1 MGRRRVESA
10 ALGGGGRATGRTIP
24 PTLGAAL
31 AYARRGVPVFPCE
44 ARGKRP
50 LTASGFRDAATDPG
64 RIEAWWRR
72 WPGANVGVPTG
83 PRSGLLVLDV
93 DPREGGDESLEA
105 LERRRGAA
113 PRTTRAR
120 TGGGGS
126 HLYFRYPAG
135 PAVANSAGFLGSG
148 LDVRGEGGYV
158 VAPPSR
164 TTGPYEWIDRSS
176 PAEAGWLLARL
187 EEREKAV
194 AEELAG
200 GDALF

>member
-1 MGRRRVESA
+1 M
-10 ALGGGGRATGRTIP
+10 
-24 PTLGAAL
+24 
-31 AYARRGVPVFPCE
+31 FPCE

-50 LTASGFRDAATDPG
+50 LTRNGFWDAATDPG
-64 RIEAWWRR
+64 VIGAWWRR

-83 PRSGLLVLDV
+83 RRSGLLVLDV
-93 DPREGGDESLEA
+93 DPGAGGDASLEA
-105 LERRRGAA
+105 LERARGAA
-113 PRTTRAR
+113 PRTARAR

-135 PAVANSAGFLGSG
+135 IAVANSASFLGPG

-158 VAPPSR
+158 VVPPSR
-164 TTGPYEWIDRSS
+164 REGPYEWIDRSS

-187 EEREKAV
+187 REREKAL